1 MTALHPADLDL
12 IARDAAL
19 PGLRCVL
26 DPQRLVEALGARAF
40 ARPIDEIRLTY
51 VRYRPG
57 RDCVGRYTV
66 SFGGRQHLAY
76 AKTFGMDAAPK
87 LAKAAGRAGVA
98 GPNGAGRI
106 AAPEQALLF
115 SWFPNDRKLRSLER
129 LGGGLAWDH
138 LIERVFKD
146 DASWLGSSYQVLNYK
161 PEKRLVCRL
170 EQSAGRRATVKF
182 YTQAEFRRVAHLR
195 RNRAFPP
202 TLAAPRY
209 IGGSRKH
216 CVHAFEWLPGR
227 NLRELSL
234 DPTGDSGQH
243 RQAGQLLAEL
253 HACGPGALTFGNG
266 PALATAA
273 HSIAGQLACILP
285 DAGADADT
293 CARRLG
299 RFVED
304 SQRNE
309 RPVHADFYDKQII
322 VGPERLALIDLD
334 QARLGSAV
342 EDLGCFI
349 AHLEQLAICT
359 PGLDGSRVA
368 ALGQSLLDGYRAA
381 GGQFAEHELA
391 GWTAF
396 SLFSLSREPF
406 RDRLPDWPERVREI
420 LAKTRSLLALAG
432 LPR

>member
-1 MTALHPADLDL
+1 MTTLHRADLDL

-40 ARPIDEIRLTY
+40 ACPVDDIRLTY

-76 AKTFGMDAAPK
+76 AKTFGLDAAPK
-87 LAKAAGRAGVA
+87 LAKAAGRVGVA

-129 LGGGLAWDH
+129 LGGGLAWDR
-138 LIERVFKD
+138 LVERVFKD
-146 DASWLGSSYQVLNYK
+146 DASWLGSSHQVLNYK

-170 EQSAGRRATVKF
+170 EQATGRRATAKF
-182 YTQAEFRRVAHLR
+182 YTPAEFRRVAHLR

-202 TLAAPRY
+202 TLAAPQY

-234 DPTGDSGQH
+234 DPDGGSGQH
-243 RQAGQLLAEL
+243 RHAGQLLAEL
-253 HACGPGALTFGNG
+253 HACGPGALLRGNG
-266 PALATAA
+266 QALAAA
-273 HSIAGQLACILP
+273 ARSIADQLACILP
-285 DAGADADT
+285 DAGADADV

-309 RPVHADFYDKQII
+309 CPVHADFYDKQVII
-322 VGPERLALIDLD
+322 GPQRPALIDLD

-342 EDLGCFI
+342 EDLGCFV
-349 AHLEQLAICT
+349 AHLEQLVICT
-359 PGLDGSRVA
+359 PGLDDSRVA
-368 ALGQSLLDGYRAA
+368 ALSRSLLDGYREA
-381 GGQFAEHELA
+381 GGQFAERELA

-396 SLFSLSREPF
+396 SLFCLSREPF
-406 RDRLPDWPERVREI
+406 RDRLPHWPDRVREI
-420 LAKTRSLLALAG
+420 LARTRGLLVSADVPA
-432 LPR
+432 